1 MSGEDVGGFVS
12 NLDALFEIVEQKE
25 ADPEE

>member
-12 NLDALFEIVEQKE
+12 NLDALFELIEQDE
-25 ADPEE
+25 AESEE